1 MDPFSL
7 CSSTRIT
14 AWWKYCCPPVKLSPL
29 AMSKH
34 PRSGAP
40 MTCAHGVSPESVCF
54 CFFKSA
60 RFEPLADATFFEVSS
75 PSVLESESP
84 LVDSMETSLA
94 RKSRQ
99 SPSSAGATS
108 SLLASAAAAT
118 SAASFFFLAAAFSFF
133 LKLSFF
139 FVHALVTRIRP
150 VRRFLGISTLPRL
163 VLGIAAIPVPRPVS
177 RCVLVSIA
185 FLRPRAHP
193 GNGKREPDDV
203 RSRKI
208 AVGVTR
214 RTRVRRAPG
223 NTPQGGR

>member
-139 FVHALVTRIRP
+139 LFTLSSLGFVPFEGFWVSAPCP
-150 VRRFLGISTLPRL
+150 VWSSESPLSLSPDPS
-163 VLGIAAIPVPRPVS
+163 ADVS
-177 RCVLVSIA
+177 SSPSLFFARV
-185 FLRPRAHP
+185 RTPETEK
-193 GNGKREPDDV
+193 GNRMTSDRG
-203 RSRKI
+203 RSRW
-208 AVGVTR
+208 A
-214 RTRVRRAPG
+214 
-223 NTPQGGR
+223 